1 MHAGNGSSKPL
12 NPEQEISAIQY
23 SSSGQLRTDFTD
35 NRDFADLL
43 LKAYGEKVESTKPF
57 KDWRPAVKAYHA
69 AFEELKKRLQGEWRR
84 IFGDGPSRFPWNG
97 HSDGATDLWR
107 EDDLRRDMPVA
118 LSLWGSGFFGG
129 HICSEKVRYDGYFD
143 SVSYVPND
151 NNAYVPNNSPAYDNQ
166 TVINKGKDVYKAY
179 VLKFFNASSLKQCKK
194 YLEDFFCAPVSDLL
208 FYDASKFEV
217 GQAVFCKE
225 DLLSLLELY
234 ADYYSLDSVMV
245 HNRFGDSGRFVEQ
258 MRKVGCADDFLRT
271 TRAMVHLMV
280 QCYSHYDERGSE
292 CQKWLCSL
300 LDNLDNN
307 YYLMENLHTYCIQS
321 YELLKGFSYFKA
333 NYVNSYSNI
342 GGVAYVHSG
351 VNSKSVECEGLLS
364 VFKKSGKNPLPKNTW
379 DKFVEHAEKR
389 YSIHA
394 DRLRLGTR

>member
-1 MHAGNGSSKPL
+1 MT
-12 NPEQEISAIQY
+12 PEQEIAAIQY
-23 SSSGQLRTDFTD
+23 NNFGQLRTDFTD
-35 NRDFADLL
+35 NRGFADLL

-57 KDWRPAVKAYHA
+57 KDWRSAVKAYHA

-97 HSDGATDLWR
+97 HSDGTTDLWQ
-107 EDDLRRDMPVA
+107 EDDLRRDMPVV
-118 LSLWGSGFFGG
+118 LSLWGSWVFGG

-151 NNAYVPNNSPAYDNQ
+151 NNAYVPNNSPAYGNQ
-166 TVINKGKDVYKAY
+166 TIINENKKTYKAY
-179 VLKFFNASSLKQCKK
+179 VLKFFNASNLKQCKR

-208 FYDASKFEV
+208 FYNALKFET

-225 DLLSLLELY
+225 DLLPLLELY

-245 HNRFGDSGRFVEQ
+245 HNRFGDNGRLAEQ
-258 MRKVGCADDFLRT
+258 MGKVGCVDDFLRV
-271 TRAMVHLMV
+271 TRAMVRLTV
-280 QCYSHYDERGSE
+280 QCYSNYEKWKLEDQE
-292 CQKWLCSL
+292 WLCSL
-300 LDNLDNN
+300 LDNLDAN
-307 YYLMENLHTYCIQS
+307 YYLKENLHTYCIQS

-333 NYVNSYSNI
+333 GYVNSYSNI
-342 GGVAYVHSG
+342 GGVTYVHSG
-351 VNSKSVECEGLLS
+351 VDSRSVECEGLLS

-379 DKFVEHAEKR
+379 DKFVEYAEKR
-389 YSIHA
+389 YSVHA